1 MEAQAKY
8 INDAQ
13 QRILS
18 ALCLL
23 AGNEMQ
29 GLSPSDLARE
39 MKVGASTIT
48 RDLANLKEAGFA
60 EQIPETGRWRLG
72 PRPVQIAIKFQSALG
87 RAVSRV
93 DELKNRYTRAL

>member
-1 MEAQAKY
+1 MESRKY

-29 GLSPSDLARE
+29 GLSPSELAQS
-39 MKVGASTIT
+39 MNCGASTIT
-48 RDLANLKEAGFA
+48 RDMANLKEAGFA

-72 PRPVQIAIKFQSALG
+72 PRPVQIAISFQAALA
-87 RAVSRV
+87 RAMARTE
-93 DELKNRYTRAL
+93 ELKNRYTRAL